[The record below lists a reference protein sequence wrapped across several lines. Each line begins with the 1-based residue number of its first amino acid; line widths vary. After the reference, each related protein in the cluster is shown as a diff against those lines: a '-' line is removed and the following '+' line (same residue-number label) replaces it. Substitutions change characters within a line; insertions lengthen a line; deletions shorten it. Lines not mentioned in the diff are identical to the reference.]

1 LVGDSLVNGSH
12 RNPAAIRKSVCE
24 GVECDAPL
32 TVIIPHNYYKSYPT
46 APYFIAY
53 VPLPVEFLSHE
64 LLNSYTYDTVEE
76 MHSGKESV
84 EPEVISGFQEV
95 GRP

>member
-1 LVGDSLVNGSH
+1 MVGDSSVNGSH

-24 GVECDAPL
+24 GVNATHL
-32 TVIIPHNYYKSYPT
+32 WLIIPHNYYKSYPT

-64 LLNSYTYDTVEE
+64 LLNSYPYDTVEE